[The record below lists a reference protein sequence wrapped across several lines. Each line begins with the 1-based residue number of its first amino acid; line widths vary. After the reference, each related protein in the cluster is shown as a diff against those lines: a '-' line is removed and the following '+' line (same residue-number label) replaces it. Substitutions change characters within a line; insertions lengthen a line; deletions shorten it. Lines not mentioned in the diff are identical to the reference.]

1 MYSELTH
8 LWVQQL
14 LWSVVE
20 TSPSWG
26 VASICPFKL
35 HVLLLMF
42 LDLHLQ
48 ISWTQ
53 TIYLR
58 SHFFVQFFWY
68 NFFVLF
74 LSKTTKLNLLVS
86 LHEKVCID
94 FNFIYYLLLSLSLS
108 FFLSF
113 FSLSKGFPLNANL
126 WAFLFL
132 FLDFGSIK
140 LGKLVSLFYC
150 PVLILF
156 CQ

>member
-86 LHEKVCID
+86 LHSISQMKQNCYRENRERKKGRRRYIEREGEIRERGERD
-94 FNFIYYLLLSLSLS
+94 RE
-108 FFLSF
+108 
-113 FSLSKGFPLNANL
+113 SKILVKYPNRE
-126 WAFLFL
+126 
-132 FLDFGSIK
+132 IK
-140 LGKLVSLFYC
+140 RKER
-150 PVLILF
+150 LITKIMTW
-156 CQ
+156 